1 MGDRH
6 APRKNRI
13 PKERKELIKQFIAQN
28 EISSAKD
35 IEEAL
40 KNMFKDTLQELL
52 EAELD
57 ESLGYEKYEYSDEEK
72 ENYRNGYSKKTVHST
87 AGDIEL
93 SVPRDRNGE
102 FEPAIVEKGEKD
114 ISGIEEKIIRM
125 YARGTSNREIY
136 NQMQELYGVKISP
149 DMVTAITNK
158 IIPQIKE
165 WQTRPLD
172 EVYPV
177 VFVAATYF
185 YVKDNG
191 VSGKKAVYIIL
202 GINSDGY
209 KDVLGFYVG
218 ESESAKYWLNILNEL
233 KTRGVKDILI
243 MCADGLKGLPEAIN
257 SAFPKTEF
265 QRCIVHMIRNTMN
278 YVSYKDRKE
287 LAADLKTIYAANTE
301 EEAYSNLQEL
311 KEKWKPRKVL
321 LDNWENNWENV
332 STFFK
337 YSPAIR
343 KLIYTT
349 NSIESL
355 NNSYKRINKGRR
367 VYPSVQSL
375 EKCMYLA
382 TTMITEKWTQPYHNW
397 GAIISE
403 FRIFFEDRI

>member
-6 APRKNRI
+6 APRKNRM
-13 PKERKELIKQFIAQN
+13 PVERKELIKQFIAQN
-28 EISSAKD
+28 NISSAKD
-35 IEEAL
+35 IENSL
-40 KNMFKDTLQELL
+40 KDMFKDVLQEML
-52 EAELD
+52 EAEL
-57 ESLGYEKYEYSDEEK
+57 ETNLGYEKYEYTDEEK
-72 ENYRNGYSKKTVHST
+72 GNYRNGYSTKKVHST
-87 AGDIEL
+87 AGDFEL
-93 SVPRDRNGE
+93 RVPRDRNGE

-114 ISGIEEKIIRM
+114 ISDIEEKIIRM

-136 NQMQELYGVKISP
+136 KQMEELYGVKISP
-149 DMVTAITNK
+149 DMVTAITDK
-158 IIPQIKE
+158 VIPQINE
-165 WQTRPLD
+165 WKNRPLD

-177 VFVAATYF
+177 VFVDATYF

-202 GINSDGY
+202 GINEEGY
-209 KDVLGFYVG
+209 KDVLGFYIG
-218 ESESAKYWLNILNEL
+218 EAESAKYWLNILNEL
-233 KTRGVKDILI
+233 KNRGVKDILI
-243 MCADGLKGLPEAIN
+243 MCADGLKGLPEAIS

-265 QRCIVHMIRNTMN
+265 QRCIVHMIRNTMS

-287 LAADLKTIYAANTE
+287 LAADLKTIYGASTE
-301 EEAYSNLQEL
+301 EEAYNNLQEL
-311 KEKWKPRKVL
+311 KDKWLPRHVSL
-321 LDNWENNWENV
+321 QNWENNWDEV

-337 YSPAIR
+337 YSPTIR

-375 EKCMYLA
+375 DKCMYLA

>member
-177 VFVAATYF
+177 VFVDATYF
-185 YVKDNG
+185 YVKVNG

-233 KTRGVKDILI
+233 KQE
-243 MCADGLKGLPEAIN
+243 ALK
-257 SAFPKTEF
+257 
-265 QRCIVHMIRNTMN
+265 
-278 YVSYKDRKE
+278 
-287 LAADLKTIYAANTE
+287 
-301 EEAYSNLQEL
+301 
-311 KEKWKPRKVL
+311 
-321 LDNWENNWENV
+321 
-332 STFFK
+332 
-337 YSPAIR
+337 
-343 KLIYTT
+343 
-349 NSIESL
+349 
-355 NNSYKRINKGRR
+355 
-367 VYPSVQSL
+367 
-375 EKCMYLA
+375 
-382 TTMITEKWTQPYHNW
+382 
-397 GAIISE
+397 
-403 FRIFFEDRI
+403 IF

>member
-6 APRKNRI
+6 APRKYRI

-57 ESLGYEKYEYSDEEK
+57 ENLGYEKYEYSDEAK
-72 ENYRNGYSKKTVHST
+72 DNYRNGYSKKTVHST

-93 SVPRDRNGE
+93 SVPRDRNGD
-102 FEPAIVEKGEKD
+102 FEPVIVEKGEKD

-177 VFVAATYF
+177 VFVDATYF

-287 LAADLKTIYAANTE
+287 LATDLKTIYAANTE

-311 KEKWKPRKVL
+311 KME
-321 LDNWENNWENV
+321 
-332 STFFK
+332 T
-337 YSPAIR
+337 
-343 KLIYTT
+343 
-349 NSIESL
+349 
-355 NNSYKRINKGRR
+355 
-367 VYPSVQSL
+367 
-375 EKCMYLA
+375 
-382 TTMITEKWTQPYHNW
+382 
-397 GAIISE
+397 
-403 FRIFFEDRI
+403 

>member
-13 PKERKELIKQFIAQN
+13 PKERKDLIKQFIAQN

-52 EAELD
+52 ETELD
-57 ESLGYEKYEYSDEEK
+57 ENLGYEKYEYSNEPKD
-72 ENYRNGYSKKTVHST
+72 NYRNGYSKKIVHST

-93 SVPRDRNGE
+93 NVPRDRNGD
-102 FEPAIVEKGEKD
+102 FEPAIVEKDEKD

-158 IIPQIKE
+158 IIPRIKE

-177 VFVAATYF
+177 VFVDATYF

-191 VSGKKAVYIIL
+191 VSGKKVVYIIL

-209 KDVLGFYVG
+209 KDVLAFMWVK
-218 ESESAKYWLNILNEL
+218 AK
-233 KTRGVKDILI
+233 
-243 MCADGLKGLPEAIN
+243 
-257 SAFPKTEF
+257 
-265 QRCIVHMIRNTMN
+265 
-278 YVSYKDRKE
+278 
-287 LAADLKTIYAANTE
+287 
-301 EEAYSNLQEL
+301 
-311 KEKWKPRKVL
+311 
-321 LDNWENNWENV
+321 
-332 STFFK
+332 
-337 YSPAIR
+337 
-343 KLIYTT
+343 
-349 NSIESL
+349 
-355 NNSYKRINKGRR
+355 
-367 VYPSVQSL
+367 VQS
-375 EKCMYLA
+375 
-382 TTMITEKWTQPYHNW
+382 I
-397 GAIISE
+397 G
-403 FRIFFEDRI
+403 

>member
-13 PKERKELIKQFIAQN
+13 PKERKDLIKQFIAQN

-52 EAELD
+52 ETELD
-57 ESLGYEKYEYSDEEK
+57 ENLGYEKYEYSNEPKD
-72 ENYRNGYSKKTVHST
+72 NYRNGYSKKIVHST

-93 SVPRDRNGE
+93 NVPRDRNGG
-102 FEPAIVEKGEKD
+102 FEPAIVEKDEKD

-158 IIPQIKE
+158 IIPRIKE

-177 VFVAATYF
+177 VFVDATYF

-191 VSGKKAVYIIL
+191 VSGKKVVYIIL

-209 KDVLGFYVG
+209 KDVLAFMWVK
-218 ESESAKYWLNILNEL
+218 AK
-233 KTRGVKDILI
+233 
-243 MCADGLKGLPEAIN
+243 
-257 SAFPKTEF
+257 
-265 QRCIVHMIRNTMN
+265 
-278 YVSYKDRKE
+278 
-287 LAADLKTIYAANTE
+287 
-301 EEAYSNLQEL
+301 
-311 KEKWKPRKVL
+311 
-321 LDNWENNWENV
+321 
-332 STFFK
+332 
-337 YSPAIR
+337 
-343 KLIYTT
+343 
-349 NSIESL
+349 
-355 NNSYKRINKGRR
+355 
-367 VYPSVQSL
+367 VQS
-375 EKCMYLA
+375 
-382 TTMITEKWTQPYHNW
+382 I
-397 GAIISE
+397 G
-403 FRIFFEDRI
+403 